1 MDINKILKTEES
13 RKNFLIGLVFLSR
26 VDGVDESEKIF
37 FENAAAALELSDE
50 AQNEVNLS
58 WTKEDMPELK
68 FEDKKASLFFIM
80 QAIQLSNVD
89 NSYTEKEKAFIYNIA
104 TKIGLTNESVYKI
117 ERWVEEG
124 LKWQAEGDKLLDM
137 EG

>member
-1 MDINKILKTEES
+1 MDINEILKTEES

>member
-58 WTKEDMPELK
+58 WNKEDMPELK